1 MRKVS
6 IPLEER
12 RLIQA
17 IRRPAGGFL
26 PAHRPANAGSV
37 DGHDA
42 PRQNQKER
50 PRHLIRRR
58 LESTA
63 MNTSNSD
70 GDEICRQ

>member
-17 IRRPAGGFL
+17 IRRPAGGFSL
-26 PAHRPANAGSV
+26 HIARPTPGAWMV
-37 DGHDA
+37 TM
-42 PRQNQKER
+42 
-50 PRHLIRRR
+50 RHGKIRKSGRRR